1 MRHGRAKAARK
12 TLRFYTINANLKA
25 PYKIILDGNFLAA
38 TVQQKVPLF
47 DRLHKLLQGSE
58 FQIHTTRSAL
68 DELDALPGEMFQEA
82 RQFGLDECEIIE
94 RCYIPGGAKK
104 DSNPKQDIKALVRNN
119 NTEGWFVATQDEDL
133 SDKIRGYV
141 NVPIL
146 RLARA
151 VLLLEAPSSASRKYA
166 MLEEKEKQT
175 TGGGTMTNDERELI
189 EKMKDA
195 ERKNLEKKEEE
206 LAGDVTKERRK
217 RKAKGPNPLSC
228 KKKKGAADAS
238 APESKKRNRR
248 KKNASSQQGQD
259 A

>member
-12 TLRFYTINANLKA
+12 TLKFYTINANLKA

-58 FQIHTTRSAL
+58 FKIHTTRSAL

-141 NVPIL
+141 NVPQL

-166 MLEEKEKQT
+166 LLEEKDKQMS
-175 TGGGTMTNDERELI
+175 GGGTMTHDERELI
-189 EKMKDA
+189 VKMKDA
-195 ERKNLEKKEEE
+195 ERKDLEEKEQ
-206 LAGDVTKERRK
+206 LADDVGQQRRK

-248 KKNASSQQGQD
+248 KKNASSQLGQD

>member
-12 TLRFYTINANLKA
+12 TLKFYAINANLKA

-141 NVPIL
+141 NVPQL

-166 MLEEKEKQT
+166 MLEEKDKQMS
-175 TGGGTMTNDERELI
+175 GGGTMTHDERELI
-189 EKMKDA
+189 EKMKDV
-195 ERKNLEKKEEE
+195 ERKDLEEKEQ
-206 LAGDVTKERRK
+206 LADDGGQQRRK

-228 KKKKGAADAS
+228 KKKKGAADTS
-238 APESKKRNRR
+238 APETKKRNRR
-248 KKNASSQQGQD
+248 KKNSSSQLGQD